1 VTQRWS
7 VRIDRLATARTRSL
21 SGTGPH
27 AREDLIAAATYSDTI
42 TFAASLLSPTGSTP
56 WTTAEVDPLARLLGS
71 LPLTTRTADWTVGSP
86 SMTDDHQVGR
96 HSI

>member
-1 VTQRWS
+1 MTQRWS
-7 VRIDRLATARTRSL
+7 VRIDRLTTARTRSL

-56 WTTAEVDPLARLLGS
+56 WTTAEVDPS
-71 LPLTTRTADWTVGSP
+71 HDSW
-86 SMTDDHQVGR
+86 DHFP
-96 HSI
+96 